1 MNFVGETT
9 EVVLNFVVQSMYS
22 SCFSSQEALLDAAL
36 VVGEHAILLLLP
48 SLLLVA
54 SKVS

>member
-22 SCFSSQEALLDAAL
+22 SCFSSQEALLDAAF